1 MRSSASPL
9 RCVIVDDSAPFV
21 QAATMLLERDGLAV
35 VGVASTVAEAL
46 QRVAELRPDVAL
58 VDVYLGA
65 ESGFDLAQ
73 QLDLAGWSSQLAVI
87 LTSTHAPDEFADMVA
102 EAPVVGFLP
111 KEALSTRA
119 IRHLLAECE
128 ADQNSDRVID

>member
-9 RCVIVDDSAPFV
+9 RCVIVDDSTPFL
-21 QAATMLLERDGLAV
+21 QAATMLLERDGFAV

-73 QLDLAGWSSQLAVI
+73 QLDLAGWSSQLSVI
-87 LTSTHAPDEFADMVA
+87 LTSTHAADEFGDMIS

-111 KEALSTRA
+111 KETLSTHA
-119 IRHLLAECE
+119 IRHLLAECG
-128 ADQNSDRVID
+128 ADQGSDRLTE